1 MIRYSVRL
9 MAKEP
14 TNPLNPQNLLAIED
28 LIKGYLSDI
37 AAVREK
43 LKAHKE
49 MLKSA
54 IEGDK
59 DYSIVAEKQS
69 AVKKEVAKVKE
80 VLVKNSSIIST
91 QLKVNELNTELR
103 DAQSALSDYLNQ
115 YIQLTQSSEFI
126 GPDGE
131 VLHIE
136 RKARLVKRKV

>member
-1 MIRYSVRL
+1 MP
-9 MAKEP
+9 KEP
-14 TNPLNPQNLLAIED
+14 KDPLNPQNLLAIED

-37 AAVREK
+37 ASVKEK

-49 MLKSA
+49 MLKST

-59 DYSIVAEKQS
+59 DYSVVAEKQS

>member
-1 MIRYSVRL
+1 

-14 TNPLNPQNLLAIED
+14 PNPLNPQNLLAIED
-28 LIKGYLSDI
+28 LIKGYLADI
-37 AAVREK
+37 ATVKEK
-43 LKAHKE
+43 LKAYKE
-49 MLKSA
+49 TLKSA

-59 DYSIVAEKQS
+59 DYSVVAEKQS

-80 VLVKNSSIIST
+80 VLVKNSSIIAT

-131 VLHIE
+131 VMHIE
-136 RKARLVKRKV
+136 RKAKLVKRKV